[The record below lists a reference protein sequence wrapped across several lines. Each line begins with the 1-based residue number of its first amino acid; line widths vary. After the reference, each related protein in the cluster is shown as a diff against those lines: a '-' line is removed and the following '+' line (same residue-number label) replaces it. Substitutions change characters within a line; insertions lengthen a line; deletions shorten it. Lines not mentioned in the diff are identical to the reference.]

1 MKQCKKCGNEFEP
14 VKGLVSYCSLACRNS
29 RTWTDDDK
37 LKKSISAKN
46 SEKVKEVN
54 SNRPDDFW
62 VKIGKTRKEN
72 HKKQILQSD
81 YFELSFESLRFRI
94 LYEQDEKCNKCGL
107 SEWLGES
114 LVLELEH
121 KDGNHFNNERSNLE
135 MLCPNCH
142 SLTETWRGRNKRE
155 RKMRVSD
162 EKLLEALLTNDW
174 NMRQALISVGLAA
187 KGGNYNRCHKLKKEY
202 NLVAQR

>member
-29 RTWTDDDK
+29 RSWTDDDK
-37 LKKSISAKN
+37 LKKSKSAKN
-46 SEKVKEVN
+46 SKKVKEAN
-54 SNRPDDFW
+54 SNRPDNFW
-62 VKIGKTRKEN
+62 VKIGNTRKEN
-72 HKKQILQSD
+72 HKNQILQSE
-81 YFELSFESLRFRI
+81 YSELSFQSLRFRI

-142 SLTETWRGRNKRE
+142 SLTSTWRGRNKKE

-162 EKLLEALLTNDW
+162 ETLLESLLLNKW
-174 NMRQALISVGLAA
+174 NFRQSLISVGLAP
-187 KGGNYNRCHKLKKEY
+187 KGGNYNRCHRLKREY
-202 NLVAQR
+202 DLVA